1 MRKSMH
7 IAGILLLISVFAFAG
22 QTGKIAGTV
31 TDGQSGEG
39 LAGCNVLV
47 KGTPFG
53 ASSDANGEY
62 YIINLS
68 PGSYDLEF
76 SMIGYAGY
84 TAAGVSVNIDVTTP
98 VNAALTTEAVQ
109 MASISVS
116 AEKPAIE
123 NTLTSSKQTIDAS
136 VFANQGIN
144 NVNDLVSTLPGVAT
158 IGEGELHIRGGRT
171 GEELYLVD
179 GASTNNALF
188 NGNAIPVNP
197 GAIQEME
204 LITGTFN
211 AEYGQAMS
219 GVFNVALKEAV
230 GGLHANVSY
239 RMSSGGPG
247 HHLPDGQADIY
258 DDYETMYNSDK
269 SNVGSLT
276 KETFGEDPFTIMDFS
291 ASYGGGPFGLLV
303 SFRDYNDPGRLPG
316 MDDAYQNM
324 TVKGTFKV
332 GSSMK
337 LGAELMTLNR
347 ERAYDPTYDPMK
359 IDGDAGKLLMYNWKY
374 AMGQFPRSEENA
386 LQFGL
391 NLDYTFSPSSYLTVH
406 FDNLTREQ
414 EDGAKDADGN
424 FVDFSSNKK
433 VTKNST
439 YNNSEG
445 PNHTLT
451 WGVLAGEDSTFSII
465 FDPDDPNANSEGFV
479 STFTGLD
486 TSQGLAWFDS
496 ENVYGHY
503 FKHKETATNM
513 EFTYVNQ
520 INSRHQ
526 IKVGFDYTMYNLRRD
541 GVDVWYGRTVG
552 TEEHANILQN
562 QDIPDVKPTEMAVY
576 AQDRMEFDD
585 MVVNV
590 GIRYDMFDPAVADG
604 KFEGPEAFDMS
615 KRSAAEVKSS
625 ISPRLGVSHPVGDNL
640 AFRYGFGSFVQR
652 PSFYDLYENYLIQGD
667 GGTESGYFVYI
678 GNPDM
683 DPQKTTIYE
692 MGMQYA
698 PMDGYKIDFSG
709 YYKDISN
716 LVAAQEFTL
725 SNYVDDNAGTYL
737 GDNQQFTYTGA
748 HYVGKTSKHF
758 GSVRGIETSLGKTSG
773 SLTARISYTYALA
786 RGTSSDRM
794 NQGAGSFSATDNSWN
809 TNILYVNTLAFSRP
823 HVLNGYVDYR
833 MDMGGMIDQIG
844 LNLSFNQ
851 QSGLP
856 YSTYAAAAFA
866 FNERSPSTLDTKLKA
881 ELKLN
886 VGPVSPTVFLLIDN
900 LLNRENVVAI
910 ADPTTYFD
918 ESESNYHNAA
928 GPKNNLAAYGA
939 PMTIHFGFSVGL

>member
-1 MRKSMH
+1 MRILKSV
-7 IAGILLLISVFAFAG
+7 ILYSTVAGMLFAG
-22 QTGKIAGTV
+22 QTGKVAGTI
-31 TDGQSGEG
+31 TDSQSGEG

-47 KGTPFG
+47 KGTPYG

-62 YIINLS
+62 YIINLA

-84 TAAGVSVNIDVTTP
+84 TAEGVSVNIDVTTP
-98 VNAALTTEAVQ
+98 VNASLATEALQ
-109 MASISVS
+109 MAGVSVT

-123 NTLTSSKQTIDAS
+123 NTLTSSKQSVDAS
-136 VFANQGIN
+136 VFANQGLDD
-144 NVNDLVSTLPGVAT
+144 VNDLVATLPGVAT
-158 IGEGELHIRGGRT
+158 MGEGELHLRGGRT

-188 NGNAIPVNP
+188 SGNAIPVNP

-219 GVFNVALKEAV
+219 GVFNIALKEP
-230 GGLHANVSY
+230 GEGLHANVSY
-239 RMSSGGPG
+239 RMSSGGLG
-247 HHLPDGQADIY
+247 HHVPDGQTDIY
-258 DDYETMYNSDK
+258 DDYGTMYNSDN
-269 SNVGSLT
+269 SNVGTLT
-276 KETFGEDPFTIMDFS
+276 QETFGEDAFTIMDFG
-291 ASYGGGPFGLLV
+291 ASYGSGPFGLMV

-324 TVKGTFKV
+324 TAKGTFRV

-337 LGAELMTLNR
+337 LGAELMTLSR

-374 AMGQFPRSEENA
+374 AMGQFPRSEESV

-391 NLDYTFSPSSYLTVH
+391 NLDYTFSASSYVNVH
-406 FDNLTREQ
+406 VDNLTREQ
-414 EDGAKDADGN
+414 EDGAKDASGN
-424 FVDFSSNKK
+424 FVDFADNNQVTANTNYSSG
-433 VTKNST
+433 V
-439 YNNSEG
+439 G
-445 PNHTLT
+445 PNHTMT
-451 WGVLAGEDSTFSII
+451 WGELAGVDSTFSTI
-465 FDPDDPNANSEGFV
+465 FNPSDPNADADGFV

-526 IKVGFDYTMYNLRRD
+526 IKVGLDYTMYNLRRD

-552 TEEHANILQN
+552 TEEHANIIQN
-562 QDIPDVKPTEMAVY
+562 QDIPDVKPTELAVY
-576 AQDRMEFDD
+576 AQDRMEFND

-604 KFEGPEAFDMS
+604 KFEGPEAFDLS
-615 KRSAAEVKSS
+615 KRSAAEAKTS

-640 AFRYGFGSFVQR
+640 AFRYAFGSFVQR

-698 PMDGYKIDFSG
+698 PRAGYKIDLSG

-725 SNYVDDNAGTYL
+725 SGHTDANAGTYM
-737 GDNQQFTYTGA
+737 GENQQFTYTGA
-748 HYVGKTSKHF
+748 HYIGKTSKHF
-758 GSVRGIETSLGKTSG
+758 GSVRGFETSLGKTSG
-773 SLTARISYTYALA
+773 SLTGRISYTYALA
-786 RGTSSDRM
+786 RGTSSDRV
-794 NQGAGSFSATDNSWN
+794 NQGSGSYSETSDSWN

-823 HVLNGYVDYR
+823 HILNGYVDYR
-833 MDMGGMIDQIG
+833 MNMGGMIEQIG

-856 YSTYAAAAFA
+856 YSTYSAAAFA

-900 LLNRENVVAI
+900 LLDRENVIAI
-910 ADPTTYFD
+910 ADPSTYFD
-918 ESESNYHNAA
+918 ENESNYQNAA
-928 GPKNNLAAYGA
+928 GPRNNLAAYGA